1 MGNLE
6 IEKTNQT
13 PEVNFNTNGVFII
26 KGISTPDNVQKF
38 YQPVFNWL
46 NDFKLTKPLEIIL
59 TLEIDYLNTSSTR
72 IMVELLNLLNTFKQ
86 LNTKISIHWL
96 YEDGDDDMLELG
108 EDLKISSKS
117 EIEFKAI

>member
-13 PEVNFNTNGVFII
+13 PEINFNTNGVFLV

-46 NDFKLTKPLEIIL
+46 NDFKLTNPVEISL

-72 IMVELLNLLNTFKQ
+72 VMVELLNLLNTFKQ
-86 LNTKISIHWL
+86 LNTKISILWL